1 MDHCPQCGAPID
13 EEQKCCPNCGCQ
25 LNRRQDGNFT
35 ANLNEDDLVQRIQQR
50 IKGADNMDVV
60 DRWGRVNLND
70 VRQASLGNRFLAW
83 LLDML
88 VTLLMAVPCMTMFM
102 FTLIETGM
110 FPQIFNNNVRSTN
123 SIFLVYFLL
132 SSILFLIPV
141 LYSLLKD
148 GMKNGQSYGK
158 RWMGIRVISLENGM
172 PCTYW
177 QSLARQI
184 ISSLIA
190 FIPVFGWLIEPLMVL
205 FTDDGRRL
213 ADRAAGTFV
222 VQDKV

>member
-1 MDHCPQCGAPID
+1 
-13 EEQKCCPNCGCQ
+13 
-25 LNRRQDGNFT
+25 
-35 ANLNEDDLVQRIQQR
+35 
-50 IKGADNMDVV
+50 
-60 DRWGRVNLND
+60 
-70 VRQASLGNRFLAW
+70 
-83 LLDML
+83 
-88 VTLLMAVPCMTMFM
+88 
-102 FTLIETGM
+102 M